1 MNSSGRPE
9 KSGFPLFICQAH
21 KGTTKMM
28 VGYARVSTDGQSLEA
43 QQAALKAAGAE
54 RIFAE
59 KVSGAVTDRKALA
72 KALAGL
78 QTGDILLVTRLD
90 RLARSTRDL
99 LNILDAISKAGAK
112 FKSLADA
119 WADTTTP
126 HGELMITILAGL
138 ATFERH
144 LIRARTDEGRKRA
157 QARGVRFGRP
167 LKLTR
172 YQIEEALARREA
184 GEPLT
189 DIGRSYGVSH
199 STISRL

>member
-1 MNSSGRPE
+1 M
-9 KSGFPLFICQAH
+9 II
-21 KGTTKMM
+21 
-28 VGYARVSTDGQSLEA
+28 GYARVSTDGQSLDS
-43 QQAALKAAGAE
+43 QQASLKAAGAE

-59 KVSGAVTDRKALA
+59 KISGAITDRKALG
-72 KALAGL
+72 KAIAALGA
-78 QTGDILLVTRLD
+78 GDILLVTRLD

-99 LNILDAISKAGAK
+99 LNVLDAVSRAGAK
-112 FKSLADA
+112 FKSLADS

-157 QARGVRFGRP
+157 QANGVRFGRP
-167 LKLTR
+167 LKLSPF
-172 YQIEEALARREA
+172 QIREALARRET
-184 GEPLT
+184 GEALS

>member
-1 MNSSGRPE
+1 M
-9 KSGFPLFICQAH
+9 II
-21 KGTTKMM
+21 
-28 VGYARVSTDGQSLEA
+28 GYARVSTDGQSLEA
-43 QQAALKAAGAE
+43 QQAALKANVAE
-54 RIFAE
+54 RISAE
-59 KVSGAVTDRKALA
+59 KISGAITDRKALA

-78 QTGDILLVTRLD
+78 ETGDVLLVTRLD

-99 LNILDAISKAGAK
+99 LNILDQISKAGAK
-112 FKSLADA
+112 FRSLADA
-119 WADTTTP
+119 WADTSTM

-167 LKLTR
+167 LKLSR
-172 YQIEEALARREA
+172 YQIDEALARREA

-199 STISRL
+199 STISRLTVV

>member
-1 MNSSGRPE
+1 M
-9 KSGFPLFICQAH
+9 I
-21 KGTTKMM
+21 
-28 VGYARVSTDGQSLEA
+28 VGYARVSTDGQTLEG
-43 QQAALKAAGAE
+43 QLAALKAAGADKVF
-54 RIFAE
+54 RE
-59 KVSGAVTDRKALA
+59 KISGAVTDRKALA
-72 KALAGL
+72 KAIAALGP
-78 QTGDILLVTRLD
+78 GDVLLVTRLD

-99 LNILDAISKAGAK
+99 LNVLDSISRVGAK
-112 FKSLADA
+112 FRSQADS
-119 WADTTTP
+119 WADTSTM

-167 LKLTR
+167 MKLTAF
-172 YQIEEALARREA
+172 QIKEALARRSA
-184 GEPLT
+184 GEAMA

>member
-1 MNSSGRPE
+1 M
-9 KSGFPLFICQAH
+9 II
-21 KGTTKMM
+21 
-28 VGYARVSTDGQSLEA
+28 GYGRVSTDGQSLEA
-43 QQAALKAAGAE
+43 QEALLKAAGAE

-59 KVSGAVTDRKALA
+59 KISGAITDRKALA
-72 KALAGL
+72 KAIAALGP
-78 QTGDILLVTRLD
+78 GDVLLVTRLD

-99 LNILDAISKAGAK
+99 LNALDTISKAGAK

-126 HGELMITILAGL
+126 HGELMVTILAGL

-157 QARGVRFGRP
+157 QARGIKFGRKP
-167 LKLTR
+167 KLTKF
-172 YQIEEALARREA
+172 QIAEALARRET

>member
-1 MNSSGRPE
+1 M
-9 KSGFPLFICQAH
+9 II
-21 KGTTKMM
+21 
-28 VGYARVSTDGQSLEA
+28 GYARVSTDGQSLEA
-43 QQAALKAAGAE
+43 QQASLKAAGAE
-54 RIFAE
+54 RIFSE
-59 KVSGAVTDRKALA
+59 KISGAVTDRKALA
-72 KALAGL
+72 KALASL
-78 QTGDILLVTRLD
+78 QTGDVLLVTRLD

-99 LNILDAISKAGAK
+99 LNILDSVSKAGAK

-144 LIRARTDEGRKRA
+144 LIKARTDEGRKRA
-157 QARGVRFGRP
+157 QARGIKFGRKP
-167 LKLTR
+167 KLTKH
-172 YQIEEALARREA
+172 QIAEALQRRSN

-189 DIGRSYGVSH
+189 EIGRSYNVSH

>member
-1 MNSSGRPE
+1 
-9 KSGFPLFICQAH
+9 
-21 KGTTKMM
+21 MM

>member
-1 MNSSGRPE
+1 M
-9 KSGFPLFICQAH
+9 II
-21 KGTTKMM
+21 
-28 VGYARVSTDGQSLEA
+28 GYARVSTDGQSLEA
-43 QQAALKAAGAE
+43 QQASLKAAGAE
-54 RIFAE
+54 RIFSE
-59 KVSGAVTDRKALA
+59 KISGAITDRKALG
-72 KALAGL
+72 KAIAAL
-78 QTGDILLVTRLD
+78 QTDDVLLVTRLD

-99 LNILDAISKAGAK
+99 LNILDTISKAGAK
-112 FKSLADA
+112 FKSLADS

-157 QARGVRFGRP
+157 QANGVRFGRP
-167 LKLTR
+167 LKLTAF
-172 YQIEEALARREA
+172 QIKEALARKA
-184 GEPLT
+184 NGEPLA